1 MKTRKKKG
9 GIFNSGTR
17 RLRSRLRS
25 RLKNLRK
32 KKSRRISIP
41 NGEVPPKEKTD
52 SQSSRLKEPTSK
64 KTTQKRITPK
74 KSKLY
79 KPIPEVEVEV
89 IGEDGKPIFT
99 PQSCIPIT
107 KEYKKTLDKGVALT
121 EILNEIANKKKETSI
136 LKDVLSID
144 LENIKKNDNDFIL
157 LIMIIDIL
165 KKQLGFPLRGFVPCS
180 SKLKEQYKSLNDKNL
195 IEILQNLKE
204 EIKTV

>member
-1 MKTRKKKG
+1 MKTRKKK
-9 GIFNSGTR
+9 
-17 RLRSRLRS
+17 SR
-25 RLKNLRK
+25 K
-32 KKSRRISIP
+32 ISIP
-41 NGEVPPKEKTD
+41 KNREVPPKEEAN
-52 SQSSRLKEPTSK
+52 SQSSQPEEPTSK

-79 KPIPEVEVEV
+79 KPIQVVEVEV
-89 IGEDGKPIFT
+89 IGEDGKAIST

-144 LENIKKNDNDFIL
+144 LENIEKNNNDFRL
-157 LIMIIDIL
+157 LNMIIDIL

-204 EIKTV
+204 EIKTG